1 MNKSI
6 TALSAALVLGGVGC
20 HNNSASD
27 TDGSESSKPNFII
40 MLLDDAGYNDFGFM
54 GSQDILTPNID
65 RLAANGVVFT
75 DAHVSATVCGPSRA
89 GLLTGRYQQRFGF
102 ECNPPAEFS
111 GLPPDEI
118 TMAEMMKTAGYQTA
132 AFGKWHLGH
141 DPEDRP
147 NQRGFDYFWGFLA
160 GSRGYF
166 TNDTDDTPGS
176 VHSIRK
182 NDEFTTFDGYL
193 TDVLGDKLVE
203 YVDQQSDAPFF
214 VYWAPNAPHTPMQAT
229 GEDLAR
235 FEGHP
240 RQMLAAM
247 MWSLDRSV
255 GKVISKLEDEGI
267 LDNTLIFFLSDNG
280 GAHNNQSSNYPLKGW
295 KGNKYEAGSR
305 IPFFVHWPKGITQP
319 GTFDGLTSSLDIY
332 STCAEVAG
340 ADVQGLN
347 QPDGQS
353 LIPYLSGNSDADP
366 HDVLFLRKDRM
377 AAVRKGDYKLIRVDS
392 LGTRLYNLADDLS
405 ETNDLSG
412 QLPEK
417 HAEMMSDLVNWE
429 SGLISPLWL
438 EDDRWNKVTWMIH
451 EDLFN
456 NREIRVKEPAHL
468 NQD

>member
-1 MNKSI
+1 MNKTI
-6 TALSAALVLGGVGC
+6 TTLSAAVLLGSAGC
-20 HNNSASD
+20 QNQTSSNNE
-27 TDGSESSKPNFII
+27 TDPSRPNIII

-65 RLAANGVVFT
+65 RLAANGMVFT

-102 ECNPPAEFS
+102 ECNPPADFS
-111 GLPPDEI
+111 GLPANET
-118 TMAEMMKTAGYQTA
+118 TMAEMLKTAGYQTA

-147 NQRGFDYFWGFLA
+147 NQRGFDYYWGFLA
-160 GSRGYF
+160 GGRGYF
-166 TNDTDDTPGS
+166 PNDRDDRQGTLQ
-176 VHSIRK
+176 SIRE
-182 NDEFTTFDGYL
+182 NGEFTEFDGYL
-193 TDVLGDKLVE
+193 TDVLGEKLVE
-203 YVDQQSDAPFF
+203 YIDGRSDAPFF

-229 GEDLAR
+229 DQDLAR
-235 FEGHP
+235 FDGHP

-255 GKVISKLEDEGI
+255 GKVISKLEEEGI

-295 KGNKYEAGSR
+295 KGNKFEGGSR
-305 IPFFVHWPKGITQP
+305 VPFFMHWPKGFQQP
-319 GTFDGLTSSLDIY
+319 GIFNGLTSALDIY
-332 STCAEVAG
+332 ATCIDAAG
-340 ADVQGLN
+340 VDAQEMN
-347 QPDGQS
+347 QPDGRS
-353 LIPYLSGNSDADP
+353 LIPYVTGNPDADS
-366 HDVLFLRKDRM
+366 HDILFLRKDRM

-417 HAEMMSDLVNWE
+417 HAEMMDNLVAWE
-429 SGLISPLWL
+429 SELISPLWL

-451 EDLFN
+451 EDLFY